1 MTALSFH
8 HMDQLFRRSGLEELE
23 LFHSDHTDVVWRI
36 PESIGE
42 GYIQEI
48 ELSHGLSLVIVNCEL
63 TQDLLEKVTLFQ
75 TSLEFEF
82 CLTGM
87 HAGANFTVLH
97 LGDSKQVHLPAQQQC
112 MWVEVFVTS
121 PRLERY
127 FQYLLDQL
135 PPQLRQ
141 ISQDYFEFLY
151 CRCFG
156 ERASTP
162 QLAISQVLQHP
173 SFPLLKA
180 VENQAIENQLTLG
193 VWREFDQV
201 LRGKNTPAMQTVLT
215 QILNC
220 SYQGITRQTYLES
233 KALEL
238 ITLRLEQF
246 SQACHPPTTSVPLKL
261 GDIERIYQAR
271 DILLNHLDNP
281 PSLVALARQVG
292 INDCTLK
299 RGFRHVFGMTAYHCL
314 FHFRME
320 RARQLL
326 ESGTMSVS
334 QVAIAVGYNS
344 RSSFYKAFRK
354 QFGRSPKNYQ

>member
-8 HMDQLFRRSGLEELE
+8 HMDHLFERSSLEELE
-23 LFHSDHTDVVWRI
+23 LFHSDQADVVWRI
-36 PESIGE
+36 PDSIGE
-42 GYIQEI
+42 GYIQAI
-48 ELSHGLSLVIVNCEL
+48 ELGHGLSLVIVNCEL
-63 TQDLLEKVTLFQ
+63 IQDLLEKVSLFQ

-82 CLTGM
+82 CLTGA
-87 HAGANFTVLH
+87 HSGSNFTILH
-97 LGDSKQVHLPAQQQC
+97 LGDSKQVHLPGQQQC

-121 PRLERY
+121 PRLEGH

-135 PPQLRQ
+135 PPRLRQ
-141 ISQDYFEFLY
+141 ISQDYFESIY
-151 CRCFG
+151 DRCFG
-156 ERASTP
+156 YRAPTP
-162 QLAISQVLQHP
+162 HLAISQVLQHP
-173 SFPLLKA
+173 SLPLLQA
-180 VENQAIENQLTLG
+180 AESQAIENELNVE
-193 VWREFDQV
+193 VWHEFEQV
-201 LRGKNTPAMQTVLT
+201 FQGKNTPAMQTALT

-220 SYQGITRQTYLES
+220 SYQGIMRQSYLES

-238 ITLRLEQF
+238 VTLRFEQF
-246 SQACHPPTTSVPLKL
+246 AQACHPPTTSVPLKFA
-261 GDIERIYQAR
+261 DIERIYQAR
-271 DILLNHLDNP
+271 DILLNHLANP

-314 FHFRME
+314 YHFRME

-354 QFGRSPKNYQ
+354 QFGSSPKNYQ